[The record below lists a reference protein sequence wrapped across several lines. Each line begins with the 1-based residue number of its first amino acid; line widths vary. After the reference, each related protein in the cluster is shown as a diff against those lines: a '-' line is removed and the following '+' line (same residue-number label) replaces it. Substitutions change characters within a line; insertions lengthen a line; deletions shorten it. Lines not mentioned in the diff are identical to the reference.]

1 MIRLLPLIFLLASC
15 GGGGTSVTCT
25 VEINADSVMSAS
37 THPEPA
43 AATLQRMRP
52 AWVIDDRAVTG
63 LSLDDLMTGFKQTPH
78 PSQIVVIEL
87 GGNDAYEG
95 RAPSLFK
102 AQLTSAVQH
111 LQAHG
116 KTPVLTG
123 IVQVETWGLF
133 DQATSDRI
141 RVLDG
146 ITREVA
152 TELSVPHAGWGAV
165 PAQTTDGIH
174 PTKDRLAVLLDRLVL
189 TIDKLCK

>member
-1 MIRLLPLIFLLASC
+1 MRLITMIMVSLLTAC
-15 GGGGTSVTCT
+15 GGSAPPLCT
-25 VEINADSVMSAS
+25 VEINADSIMS
-37 THPEPA
+37 TGA
-43 AATLQRMRP
+43 AATLKTMRP
-52 AWVIDDRAVTG
+52 HWVIDDRAVTG
-63 LSLDDLMTGFKQTPH
+63 LTLDDLMTSFKQTHH

-95 RAPSLFK
+95 RASGVFK
-102 AQLTSAVQH
+102 AQLVDAVQH

-141 RVLDG
+141 RVLDN
-146 ITREVA
+146 ITRDVA
-152 TELSVPHAGWGAV
+152 SQMQILHASWGDV

-174 PTKDRLAVLLDRLVL
+174 PTKERLAVLLGLL
-189 TIDKLCK
+189 ATTIDKVCK